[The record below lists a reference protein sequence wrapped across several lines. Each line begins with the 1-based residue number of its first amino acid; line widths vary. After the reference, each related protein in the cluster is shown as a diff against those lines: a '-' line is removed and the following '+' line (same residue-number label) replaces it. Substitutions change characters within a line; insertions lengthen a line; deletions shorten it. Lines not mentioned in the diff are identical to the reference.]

1 MDAPAAVAE
10 AVAAPKPL
18 AGFTDMYQG
27 LSGRLASA
35 VDGHGVV
42 VAMVCLALVIFV
54 VIAYVVYRFLI
65 TSLKTATLLDRPAH
79 AREGARTVD
88 AGKIPTL
95 DNGLEYALSLWLYVD
110 VLLPDKLFKQ
120 VLLMGTADACS
131 VYCAMDRQSNALYFA
146 LRLASATSSKLSDAQ
161 AAIDGV
167 INGGAKPTAHNFA
180 VFRVE
185 YVPLQRWVNLVMV
198 LNQDIVTL
206 YLDGDIYSVTSVQGA
221 TGAPAPAS
229 SPAGALTI
237 GDPTSGVQGFVS
249 RVQFFNYAT
258 SVYHARMLYSSGP
271 VNRGYLGFIGLPRYK
286 LQWPV
291 TSIDDGKTV

>member
-1 MDAPAAVAE
+1 MDAPAPVA
-10 AVAAPKPL
+10 AAAAAPKPL
-18 AGFTDMYQG
+18 AGFSTMYQG
-27 LSGRLASA
+27 LSGRLAAA

-54 VIAYVVYRFLI
+54 IIAYVVYRFLI
-65 TSLKTATLLDRPAH
+65 TSLKTKTLLDRPAH

-88 AGKIPTL
+88 AGEIPSL
-95 DNGLEYALSLWLYVD
+95 DNGLEYALYVD
-110 VLLPDKLFKQ
+110 ALVPDKSYKQ

-146 LRLASATSSKLSDAQ
+146 LRLASAGSAKLSDAQ
-161 AAIDGV
+161 GAIDGV
-167 INGGAKPTAHNFA
+167 ISGSKSGSSNFA

-185 YVPLQRWVNLVMV
+185 YVPLQRWVNLVLV

-206 YLDGDIYSVTSVQGA
+206 YLDGDIYSVTSVQDS
-221 TGAPAPAS
+221 TGKSAPV
-229 SPAGALTI
+229 SPAKGAMTI
-237 GDPTSGVQGFVS
+237 GDPTTGVQGFVS

-258 SVYHARMLYSSGP
+258 SIYHARMLYSSGP
-271 VNRGYLGFIGLPRYK
+271 VNRGALGFIGLPRYK

-291 TSIDDGKTV
+291 TSTDDGKTL